1 MQNSAFDP
9 AGTIQCFLSDF
20 VGSAEKLTELERMEA
35 ARQECGPGAP
45 AHNRRDGQANVT
57 R

>member
-20 VGSAEKLTELERMEA
+20 VGSAEKLTELGTDGSRA
-35 ARQECGPGAP
+35 PGMRP
-45 AHNRRDGQANVT
+45 RRAGAQ
-57 R
+57 